1 MNMDAIDVGESIAV
15 VDLHRAPEGTN
26 SPAEFG
32 KQQLVKTM
40 SDQGLSVAPLEHWTQ
55 ADERL
60 CLVLGTITEPRIQRL
75 LDVADVDVPNDPEA
89 VVYQWCE
96 PQRAPKLIVA
106 GTDERGLMYALLE
119 LADRIEDGGA
129 DALAAVDNHIEF
141 PDNRVR
147 GIDRF
152 LTGPVED
159 EWFYSEEFW
168 HSHLSR
174 LARCRF
180 NRFVLVTGYDTT
192 FMSPPYPFFVDV
204 PEYPE
209 VRVADEIDVTREE
222 HRAQLRTVG
231 RLCHQYGLDFIFG
244 IWQQQP
250 WETNPDMSL
259 ADRLTTKYADPDADF
274 GAVVEGLPTD
284 ADGFT
289 DYCTSGLHTLLLE
302 CPEID
307 GVQFRVNYESGF
319 GDRDTAEEF
328 WYEII
333 AAVGAASE
341 EREREIELD
350 LRAKGLTDGM
360 IQRTLETGLNLA
372 VPTKYWCESTGLP
385 YHSTQMRD
393 KELANLDDPNNR
405 RRYGYS
411 DLLEKP
417 RWFDVIYRL
426 WVMGTNRIFLWGDP
440 DYARRFSES
449 AQFGDAAGFE
459 VTAPLTLKGGHYSL
473 QEEKWPLFDDP
484 DLRHYDWEDDRYWA
498 WYLLFGRLGYSTD
511 TDSDVWERAFR
522 VRFADAA
529 EPVQE
534 AYRAASKILP
544 LITAFHLTRHP
555 GTVNWAE
562 MDTGGALFA
571 EHNFN
576 EAFEDVT
583 YLTAE
588 PSDPGLFYAID
599 EYVRDYIDDDLR
611 GKYTPF
617 QVSQWLERLAAGTR
631 DELDAAEN
639 AIRDPDAEFRATA
652 LDLRMLADLADYHA
666 RKTRAAV
673 ELCFHQHTEQPGY
686 LKDARAQMSLAKAA
700 WESLAERGEGT
711 YHDDLLFV
719 RGAATADTGQ
729 WKDRLVEMESDLEE
743 LDRLLDELP
752 TSTGDEEGSPV
763 EIVEDQL
770 TERPSFDSSIP
781 DEWIAGES
789 LELTVRVGELNRFDD
804 LALRY
809 RHADQTEGE
818 FETVTMERTDRG
830 YRATIPGEY
839 IVPEWDL
846 QVYFSAVDNAGNG
859 LILPG
864 LFAAEYPYPYHVI
877 ETSSP

>member
-1 MNMDAIDVGESIAV
+1 MNVNTIHVEEPIAV
-15 VDLHRAPEGTN
+15 VDLLRAPEGMR
-26 SPAEFG
+26 SPAQFG
-32 KQQLVKTM
+32 KQELLNSM
-40 SDQGLSVAPLEHWTQ
+40 SQRDLSVTHIDHWTQ
-55 ADERL
+55 ADGSL
-60 CLVLGTITEPRIQRL
+60 CLVVGTISEPRIQRL
-75 LDVADVDVPNDPEA
+75 LDVADANVPSEPEG

-96 PQRAPKLIVA
+96 PQQTPKLIIA

-119 LADRIEDGGA
+119 LADRIADGGA
-129 DALAAVDNHIEF
+129 NALGAVGNQIEL

-168 HSHLSR
+168 HSYLSR

-209 VRVADEIDVTREE
+209 VRVADEIDATQEE
-222 HRAQLRTVG
+222 HLTQLRTIG
-231 RLCHQYGLDFIFG
+231 RLCQQYGLEFVFG

-250 WETNPDMSL
+250 WETNPDMNL

-274 GAVVEGLPTD
+274 RAVVEGLPTD
-284 ADGFT
+284 AAEFT
-289 DYCTSGLHTLLLE
+289 DYCTSGLHALLME

-319 GDRDTAEEF
+319 GDRNTAEEF

-341 EREREIELD
+341 EREHDIELD
-350 LRAKGLTDGM
+350 LRAKGLTDDM

-385 YHSTQMRD
+385 YHTTQMRE

-405 RRYGYS
+405 RRYGYA

-417 RWFDVIYRL
+417 RWFDVLYRL
-426 WVMGTNRIFLWGDP
+426 WVMGTNRVFVWGDP
-440 DYARRFSES
+440 DYARRFAES
-449 AQFGDAAGFE
+449 TQFGDAAGFE
-459 VTAPLTLKGGHYSL
+459 ITAPLTLKGGHYSL

-484 DLRHYDWEDDRYWA
+484 DLRHYEWEDDRYWA

-511 TDSDVWERAFR
+511 TDSDVWEREFR
-522 VRFADAA
+522 AHFGDAA

-534 AYRAASKILP
+534 AYRTASKVLP
-544 LITAFHLTRHP
+544 LVTAFHLTRHP

-599 EYVRDYIDDDLR
+599 EYVQDYLDDNLR
-611 GKYTPF
+611 GKYTPM
-617 QVSQWLERLAAGTR
+617 QVSRWLERLATSTR
-631 DELDAAEN
+631 NALATAEKTLP
-639 AIRDPDAEFRATA
+639 DPDAEFHATA

-666 RKTRAAV
+666 RKTHAAI
-673 ELCFHQHTEQPGY
+673 ELCLYQHTKQPNN
-686 LKDARAQMSLAKAA
+686 LKDARVQMGHAMAA

-743 LDRLLDELP
+743 LDRLLDEST
-752 TSTGDEEGSPV
+752 TSPVDEEGTPTEV
-763 EIVEDQL
+763 EEDRLVDRQ
-770 TERPSFDSSIP
+770 SFDISVA
-781 DEWIAGES
+781 DEWVAGES
-789 LELTVRVGELNRFDD
+789 LELTVQAGDLNRFND
-804 LALRY
+804 LVLRY
-809 RHADQTEGE
+809 RHANQTEGE
-818 FETVTMERTDRG
+818 FRAVSMERTDRG
-830 YRATIPGEY
+830 YRAAIPGEY
-839 IVPEWDL
+839 IVSEWDL
-846 QVYFSAVDNAGNG
+846 QVYFSTVDDAGNG
-859 LILPG
+859 VIIPG
-864 LFAAEYPYPYHVI
+864 LFSAECPYPYYVI
-877 ETSSP
+877 EVSSS